1 MTNSLTKFIMG
12 VAMAMLVIVVA
23 TSSCA
28 AIEKDK
34 AAHAIIGSLIGY
46 AGEEDGMLLATLAGV
61 AKEAC
66 DADARDIVAT
76 AIGGALVQLL
86 RYGHLRISG
95 DSVRNLSWHI
105 NLVSPYEASGCLP
118 SDYER
123 FRVISDIEW
132 ARIAIGGA
140 SQ

>member
-1 MTNSLTKFIMG
+1 
-12 VAMAMLVIVVA
+12 MLVIVVA

-66 DADARDIVAT
+66 DAVGPGDADARGIVAT